1 MTERQKYEV
10 IKLIDDVEI
19 RRYLPYVAADVLVK
33 EEYEKA
39 GNAGFRPLANY
50 IFSNKI
56 SMTAPVLFEERG
68 KEEWQVSFVMPHGSK
83 ITEMPTP
90 ANNVKL
96 REEKEEIC
104 AVIKFSG
111 YTGEKRIKKF
121 EEKLLHTIHKHK
133 MSATGKVRIARFD
146 PPWKPGFIRH
156 NELIVPIQELNQ
168 SDLPL

>member
-19 RRYLPYVAADVLVK
+19 RRYLPYVAADVVVN

-56 SMTAPVLFEERG
+56 SMTAPVLFEEQG
-68 KEEWQVSFVMPHGSK
+68 EEAWQVSFVMPHGSK

-96 REEKEEIC
+96 REGKEEIC

-121 EEKLLHTIHKHK
+121 EERLLNTIHKHK
-133 MSATGKVRIARFD
+133 MSAIGKVRIARFD

-156 NELIVPIQELNQ
+156 NELIVPIQEINQ

>member
-10 IKLIDDVEI
+10 IQISDGIEI
-19 RRYLPYVAADVLVK
+19 RRYLPYVAADVVIN
-33 EEYEKA
+33 EDYDKA
-39 GNAGFRPLANY
+39 ASMGFRPLANY
-50 IFSNKI
+50 IFSNNI
-56 SMTAPVLFEERG
+56 SMTAPVIVEE
-68 KEEWQVSFVMPHGSK
+68 KSPESWQVSFVMPHGSK

-104 AVIKFSG
+104 AVIRFSG

-156 NELIVPIQELNQ
+156 NELIVPVQELNQ